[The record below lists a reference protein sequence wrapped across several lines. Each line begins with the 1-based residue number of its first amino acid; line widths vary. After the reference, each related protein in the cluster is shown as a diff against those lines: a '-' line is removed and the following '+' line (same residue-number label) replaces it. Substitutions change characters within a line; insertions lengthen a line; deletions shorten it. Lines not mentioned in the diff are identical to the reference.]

1 VLNKELIRVILL
13 VTGSLCLGA
22 WAVNQVNRRT
32 PTANSLNRTVAT
44 SRAETTANE
53 HLAVPQNTPHV
64 SATQTV
70 APIPQ
75 PTVKRAELVLKKD
88 TVAPKALP
96 AFVRIKEPVI
106 FPADPSNRSPNTAL
120 PIGTKVRVIRI
131 NGSWIWIEKSG
142 NSTFVPVAA
151 TDFEERMAGTVKGD
165 P

>member
-1 VLNKELIRVILL
+1 MLNKELIRVILL

-22 WAVNQVNRRT
+22 WAVSKISHRV
-32 PTANSLNRTVAT
+32 PANSFDRTVAT
-44 SRAETTANE
+44 STAQITPSMP
-53 HLAVPQNTPHV
+53 LAVPQNTPRI
-64 SATQTV
+64 SPTQTV
-70 APIPQ
+70 EPTPQ

-106 FPADPSNRSPNTAL
+106 FPANPSNRSPNTAL

-131 NGSWIWIEKSG
+131 NGAWIRIEKGG
-142 NSTFVPVAA
+142 NSTFVPVAS
-151 TDFEERMAGTVKGD
+151 TDFEERMAGTIKGD